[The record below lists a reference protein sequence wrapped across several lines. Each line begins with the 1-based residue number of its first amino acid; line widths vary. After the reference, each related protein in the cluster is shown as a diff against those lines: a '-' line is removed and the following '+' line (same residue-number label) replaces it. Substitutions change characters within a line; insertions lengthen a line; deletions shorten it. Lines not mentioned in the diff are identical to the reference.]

1 MNFKDYESEILADA
15 QEQIEG
21 GNYDVDDILNA
32 ITGNYDG
39 SYYCNLEQ
47 AKNAVMDMLDTDI
60 LREMQE
66 NLGVNSYERVVN
78 RDWEGLD
85 VEIRYYIAS
94 TYCMGRIYE
103 MVDYEQN
110 K

>member
-1 MNFKDYESEILADA
+1 MLFDDYKYNILSDA

-39 SYYCNLEQ
+39 SYYCNSER

-60 LREMQE
+60 LREMHD
-66 NLGVNSYERVVN
+66 NLGINVTDRIIN

-85 VEIRYYIAS
+85 VEVRYYIAT
-94 TYCMGRIYE
+94 TYCIGEIEE
-103 MVDYEQN
+103 MIDYEQN
-110 K
+110 N